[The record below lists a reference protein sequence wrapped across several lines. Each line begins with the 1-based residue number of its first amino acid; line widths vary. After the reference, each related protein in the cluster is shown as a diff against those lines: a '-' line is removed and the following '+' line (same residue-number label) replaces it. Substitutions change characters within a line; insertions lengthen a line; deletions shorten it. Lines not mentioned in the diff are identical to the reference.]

1 MIGQVFQPSSMNTST
16 HMWLTRPVDTIQIN
30 NLHVKFTISS
40 NKSSKYFKQGSGD
53 CPFNDK
59 CFYQHAY
66 PDGTIAV
73 PQPRERRR
81 RQNAEGDLD
90 IMARINLWDFLEEFD
105 SRLDQLFLLELEAE
119 LDNYPDI
126 WYSRIDSSSDEDFY
140 WYFLCCIII

>member
-1 MIGQVFQPSSMNTST
+1 MP
-16 HMWLTRPVDTIQIN
+16 
-30 NLHVKFTISS
+30 K
-40 NKSSKYFKQGSGD
+40 
-53 CPFNDK
+53 
-59 CFYQHAY
+59 
-66 PDGTIAV
+66 
-73 PQPRERRR
+73 PRERRR

-140 WYFLCCIII
+140 